1 MRTRVSR
8 PVAAI
13 TEMPLPTLLGH
24 GGPGGGHSAQGRSH
38 ASHRARRHSV
48 TTPSATRR
56 AQRHAPRP
64 APLTTPRATQSPCSA
79 IHRAQPLTAPRA
91 THRAQRHCHS
101 PCRCRN
107 GAAEWRVRR
116 GASGGRRPEQ
126 SAEGGEGSARKENPK
141 SKVNKV
147 NKCCLVLR
155 ENVRAVTDTHSAA
168 DGRLTR
174 EAGGA
179 RAAQRADFSKHSSHH
194 HGGTCAPAASTS
206 PSRAVRELLGDRDL
220 SSQHEA
226 REHCPAKANVQVA
239 PGQ

>member
-1 MRTRVSR
+1 MLPSLRCHCQRFWAMEAQAVGTAPRGGATPPTAPGATQSPR
-8 PVAAI
+8 PAPRAA
-13 TEMPLPTLLGH
+13 
-24 GGPGGGHSAQGRSH
+24 
-38 ASHRARRHSV
+38 
-48 TTPSATRR
+48 PSATHRAQHHSPRPGPLSHR
-56 AQRHAPRP
+56 AQRHA
-64 APLTTPRATQSPCSA
+64 PCSA

-206 PSRAVRELLGDRDL
+206 PSRAVRELLGHRDL
-220 SSQHEA
+220 SSRHKA